1 MALDTASKRGS
12 VITGTLPLPDGTIA
26 AGDRQHTANMYSG
39 IAAGLP
45 TEEEEEVST
54 SQRRRVGPAHLVTI
68 RR

>member
-1 MALDTASKRGS
+1 MAIDTASKRGS
-12 VITGTLPLPDGTIA
+12 IIVGTLPFPDGTIA
-26 AGDRQHTANMYSG
+26 AGDRQHTVNMYSG

-45 TEEEEEVST
+45 TEEEEVST